1 MEIAVDN
8 QEMRNMLWRHAEEK
22 RASSIPKLFF
32 YKSSPLKVDSWADY
46 FISPVTINERFF
58 IRFFREKMLMS
69 IEMRNMLLVVSVLLV
84 TIAYQAVLSPPG
96 GFWQDNSIPG
106 TNNQFNIT
114 AATSAT
120 NEVNQVPH
128 WAGTVT
134 MSIHFFYLLGS
145 VNTLTFYIPLFLIV
159 LYLPPAFP
167 TPLLTIS
174 VGLVGLS
181 YGTSII
187 ITAPNPSYWLAYFL
201 VLSFIL
207 LFNIA
212 LYLLFAWKTGR
223 AYTAF
228 LDPEKM
234 F

>member
-1 MEIAVDN
+1 
-8 QEMRNMLWRHAEEK
+8 
-22 RASSIPKLFF
+22 
-32 YKSSPLKVDSWADY
+32 
-46 FISPVTINERFF
+46 
-58 IRFFREKMLMS
+58 MS
-69 IEMRNMLLVVSVLLV
+69 IEMRNMLVVVSVLLV

-96 GFWQDNSIPG
+96 GFWQANSIPG
-106 TNNQFNIT
+106 TNTT

-134 MSIHFFYLLGS
+134 FSIQYFYLLAT
-145 VNTLTFYIPLFLIV
+145 VNIINFYIPLFLIV

-167 TPLLTIS
+167 SPLLTIS
-174 VGLVGLS
+174 AALLGLS

-187 ITAPNPSYWLAYFL
+187 VTAPNPSNWLPYFL
-201 VLSFIL
+201 LLTFIL

-212 LYLLFAWKTGR
+212 VFLLFAWKTGIV
-223 AYTAF
+223 YKEF